1 VDEGDMLGLMMCME
15 KVKSMKVINTEINDL
30 YILEPKVF
38 GDDRGYFF
46 ESYNKMTLDKSLGK
60 EYNFV
65 QDNESKSSYGVI
77 RGLHYQLAP
86 FSQTKIV
93 RVLQGKVYDVA
104 VDLRKDSPSFLDWV
118 GVELSA
124 ENKRQLLIP
133 KGFAHGFSVLSETA
147 IFAYKCDEYYHPEAE
162 AGIVYNDPSL
172 DIDWKIKD
180 EDIIVSQKDMLLT
193 KLEEAKINF

>member
-1 VDEGDMLGLMMCME
+1 
-15 KVKSMKVINTEINDL
+15 MKIIDTKINDL
-30 YILEPKVF
+30 FILEPKVF

-46 ESYNKMTLDKSLGK
+46 ESYNKMRLDELLEK

-86 FSQTKIV
+86 FSQTKLV

-104 VDLRKDSPSFLDWV
+104 VDLRKDSPTFLDWV
-118 GVELSA
+118 GVELSE

-162 AGIVYNDPSL
+162 AGIVYNDLSL
-172 DIDWKIKD
+172 NIDWKLKD
-180 EDIIVSQKDMLLT
+180 DDVNISPKDGLLP
-193 KLEEAKINF
+193 KLEKARMNF